1 MTFGVNVTYTMQ
13 PGKRQAYL
21 DALGKLGLPQVVRQE
36 EGCLDYTYYL
46 DAQDP
51 DRLLLVE
58 RWTARAAQ
66 QVHLTQ
72 PHMAAALAIKNDYVA
87 DTALVCYHVE

>member
-1 MTFGVNVTYTMQ
+1 MTLGVNVTYTMQ

-21 DALGKLGLPQVVRQE
+21 DALGKLGLPRLVQQE
-36 EGCLDYTYYL
+36 EGCLAYDYYL

-58 RWTARAAQ
+58 RWTDRAAQ

-72 PHMAAALAIKNDYVA
+72 PHMTAAMALKGDYVA
-87 DTALVCYHVE
+87 DTALVCYDLE